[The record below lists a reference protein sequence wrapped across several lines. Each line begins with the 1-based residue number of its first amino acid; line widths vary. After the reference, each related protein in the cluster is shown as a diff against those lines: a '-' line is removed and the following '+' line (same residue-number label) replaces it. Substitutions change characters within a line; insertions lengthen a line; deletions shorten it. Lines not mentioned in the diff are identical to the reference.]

1 MRLNNKGKAMTF
13 EQQWL
18 EYDYN
23 PFVLFSSKGKVISLN
38 SEAQFLLGSAST
50 RELFELATTYANVS
64 FGFKTTFLELEFGR
78 YRFFALTIGYE
89 NEDEIGIKLYQA
101 PTFKLN
107 KPKPV
112 GELTNIYTL
121 VDLCISTN
129 SISSNIAYL
138 KEFDPTIPEII
149 IDTNNFIKLL
159 NKIYSCF
166 NENEKVYTKIF
177 YRIGEHIKF
186 EDKVNGKARE
196 GTLGYKKYSIFSIEV
211 KADTINIAKVNE
223 LKVLAANTNFYIDIQ
238 KKITINIP
246 MITS

>member
-1 MRLNNKGKAMTF
+1 MTF

-23 PFVLFSSKGKVISLN
+23 PFVLFSSKGKILSLN
-38 SEAQFLLGSAST
+38 AEAQFLLGSAST
-50 RELFELATTYANVS
+50 SELFELATASASLS

-78 YRFFALTIGYE
+78 YRFFALTVGYE

-101 PTFKLN
+101 PSFKLN
-107 KPKPV
+107 NPKPV

-129 SISSNIAYL
+129 SINSNTIFL

-149 IDTNNFIKLL
+149 INANSFIKLL
-159 NKIYSCF
+159 SKIYACF
-166 NENEKVYTKIF
+166 DENEKIITRIF
-177 YRIGEHIKF
+177 YRVGEHIKF
-186 EDKVNGKARE
+186 ENN
-196 GTLGYKKYSIFSIEV
+196 KYSIFSIEV
-211 KADTINIAKVNE
+211 KADQINRRKANE
-223 LKVLAANTNFYIDIQ
+223 LEVLAANTSCFIDV
-238 KKITINIP
+238 KDKITINIP